1 MPSARP
7 ASPLA
12 AADAVAKRGGG
23 PAAAHGAAAEGP
35 RLSDPALATRL
46 ASVLAEADPNGT
58 RRVLPLTLDGTRYWV
73 KQPERLRLRMRLQKG
88 DAASAFARERTA
100 LRALAGRGLPVAR
113 LVADAPGLLAVEDCG
128 TPLRTVLTDAARSP
142 EDRLAAATAGGAA
155 LAALHRAGVA
165 HGRPDLRD
173 ICWKDGQA
181 TLIDFERCPPMPAT
195 LANLRE
201 DLVLFTFAAVVA
213 LGPEAPELAAL
224 CVGYRRDAPPEP
236 WRAAARYARRLQPLV
251 PLLRL
256 LSRFDGP
263 RGELAAVAPT
273 LRLLIDPPAA
283 PITQA

>member
-1 MPSARP
+1 MPSTDP
-7 ASPLA
+7 APPP
-12 AADAVAKRGGG
+12 ADAGATDGGDRAVT
-23 PAAAHGAAAEGP
+23 PD
-35 RLSDPALATRL
+35 DPQTATPDLATRL
-46 ASVLAEADPNGT
+46 AAALAEVDPEGT

-88 DAASAFARERTA
+88 DAASAFERERTA

-113 LVADAPGLLAVEDCG
+113 LVAETPRLLAVEDCG
-128 TPLRTVLTDAARSP
+128 TPLRTVLTDATRP
-142 EDRLAAATAGGAA
+142 PDERLAAASAGGAA

-173 ICWKDGQA
+173 MCWQAGQI
-181 TLIDFERCPPMPAT
+181 TLIDFERCPPIPAR

-213 LGPEAPELAAL
+213 LGAEAPELPAL
-224 CVGYRRDAPPEP
+224 LAGYRRDAPPEP
-236 WRAAARYARRLQPLV
+236 WRAAARYARRLRPLV

-256 LSRFDGP
+256 LRRFDGP

-283 PITQA
+283 PITHA